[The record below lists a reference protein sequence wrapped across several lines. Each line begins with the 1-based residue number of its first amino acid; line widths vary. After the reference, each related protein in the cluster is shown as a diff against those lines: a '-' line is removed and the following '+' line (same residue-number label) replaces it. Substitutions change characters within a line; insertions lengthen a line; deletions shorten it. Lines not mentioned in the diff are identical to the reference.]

1 MQPSSL
7 LQFWPW
13 HGLLDVSAWDISASA
28 AQVFVKDMVNL
39 SKAGHEGDRNPGQ
52 RYSSNSILA
61 SGQMS
66 SGCLE
71 K

>member
-7 LQFWPW
+7 LQLWPW
-13 HGLLDVSAWDISASA
+13 DGLLGVSARGISASA
-28 AQVFVKDMVNL
+28 AQVFVKGRVIL

-52 RYSSNSILA
+52 SYSSSSVLA